1 MYFEASAILIYST
14 MYFESMLYF
23 DFNNEEI
30 LIKIRDLTRESIIQ
44 TSVFTNLMPLRS
56 LCSCRSVTR
65 F

>member
-1 MYFEASAILIYST
+1 
-14 MYFESMLYF
+14 MYFESTLCFNF
-23 DFNNEEI
+23 DNEEI

-44 TSVFTNLMPLRS
+44 ISVFANLMPLRS